1 MGYKEGD
8 EVFYLSLMNW
18 KDKEH
23 DVSLHNGTWD
33 EH

>member
-8 EVFYLSLMNW
+8 NVYYLSPTSW
-18 KDKEH
+18 KGGEQ